1 MTVGSSDGQIST
13 GVSKGESTG
22 QKNGDDWIVAEV
34 DDKVCDP
41 DSGLNSDFLKI

>member
-1 MTVGSSDGQIST
+1 MTVESSDGQIST

-22 QKNGDDWIVAEV
+22 QKSGDDWIVAEF
-34 DDKVCDP
+34 DDKVCYL